1 MVMMKNQIGEQVV
14 GWEELYRW
22 EGDEEVRER
31 SRDQWNQG
39 PPRTTDD
46 ENHGIGKD
54 EVYA

>member
-1 MVMMKNQIGEQVV
+1 MMKNQMGKQPV

-22 EGDEEVRER
+22 GGDEEVRDR
-31 SRDQWNQG
+31 PSINGTQG

-46 ENHGIGKD
+46 ENHGIGMD